1 MEERNWK
8 AYVNGDILP
17 AKDAKIS
24 VFDRAVEYGDG
35 VFEGI
40 RCYDGKIFK
49 LDEHLRRLFD
59 SARATHID
67 IPLSYEDMK
76 QAIKDT
82 TRANGFREAH
92 IKPIVSRGVGWRLGL
107 DPTNLDKPN
116 VIIQVRP
123 IAKSMYEGA
132 AGGLRLAVV
141 SVRKVPAYCID
152 PRIKS
157 VNYIV
162 NILARAEAQ
171 ASGADDAIML
181 DSQGLVSE
189 SSGANIFLVR
199 RDALYTAPVHF
210 GLEGITRETVLT
222 LGKENGI
229 PTNES
234 PLTIYDVYTADEVF
248 VSGSGAGV
256 VPVIEVDKKPI
267 NEGKPGRV
275 TNQIIKL
282 YEEAVKTGEPVF

>member
-8 AYVNGDILP
+8 AYVNGEILP
-17 AKDAKIS
+17 LKDAKIS
-24 VFDRAVEYGDG
+24 IFDRAVEYGDS

-49 LDEHLRRLFD
+49 LDEHLRRLYD
-59 SARATHID
+59 SARAAHID
-67 IPLSYEDMK
+67 IPLSYEEMK
-76 QAIKDT
+76 KAIKDT
-82 TRANGFREAH
+82 TRANGFKEAH
-92 IKPIVSRGVGWRLGL
+92 IKPIVSRGTGWRLGL
-107 DPTNLDKPN
+107 DPRNLDRPN
-116 VIIQVRP
+116 VMIQVRP
-123 IAKSMYEGA
+123 IGKSMYGDS

-141 SVRKVPAYCID
+141 SVRKVPSYCID

-157 VNYIV
+157 GNYLI

-181 DSQGLVSE
+181 DIQGFVSE
-189 SSGANIFLVR
+189 SSGANIFIVR
-199 RDALYTAPVHF
+199 RGALWTPPVYA

-234 PLTIYDVYTADEVF
+234 LLTMYDVYTADEVF

-256 VPVIEVDKKPI
+256 VPVTEVDKKLI
-267 NEGKPGRV
+267 HDGKPGQMTKRM
-275 TNQIIKL
+275 IKL
-282 YEEAVKTGEPVF
+282 YEEAVKTGEAVF